1 MKILIVV
8 FIFIFLTNCS
18 KQKTVLIC
26 GDHICVNNKE
36 AEQYFEKNLSIEVK
50 IVKDKTKEE
59 ADLVELNLN
68 NNSDGIKEVR
78 LFSKKKT
85 NKKIKKLSKNEVLK
99 IKKDIKKKEKE
110 KNILKKMAK
119 KNNIKESIKS
129 KTIEKEKI
137 EISQN
142 KIINKSVNKKKKDVV
157 DVCTIIKKCSIEEIS
172 KYLLK
177 QGKKKDFPDITTRQ

>member
-36 AEQYFEKNLSIEVK
+36 AEQYFEKNLSIEVQ

-59 ADLVELNLN
+59 PDLVELNL

-110 KNILKKMAK
+110 KNIFKKMAK
-119 KNNIKESIKS
+119 KNNVKESIKS
-129 KTIEKEKI
+129 KTIEKERI

-142 KIINKSVNKKKKDVV
+142 KIINKNVNKKKKDVV